1 LLYLT
6 NQATLLKLGE
16 IRLESLLMAGHGKY
30 YELLD
35 MPKFAA
41 PDVLTLKAEATA
53 FNLMERVGGGGFMS
67 YGQIWPRFD
76 VLVRGFASD
85 AFIDASFAAYK
96 AEWKNNAI
104 RAAYRLLRDHFGG
117 KGQWYRMPI
126 ARIYVL
132 GCWFKTSI
140 RGFWVY
146 DGKVYAALINCRK
159 SQPLSINDVR
169 FLARGVYELY
179 CIDDPNNPIPLIVDL
194 GEHSE
199 DQVRKS
205 RVYEMPVGEAI
216 SLEAFESS
224 VREFLSAL
232 SLAGISSPPPP
243 DVEHILD
250 LFRR

>member
-1 LLYLT
+1 
-6 NQATLLKLGE
+6 
-16 IRLESLLMAGHGKY
+16 MAARGKY

-41 PDVLTLKAEATA
+41 PDVLALRAHPTA
-53 FNLMERVGGGGFMS
+53 FNLMERLGGGGFMS

-76 VLVRGFASD
+76 VLVKGFASD
-85 AFIDASFAAYK
+85 EFVDSSFTAYK
-96 AEWKNNAI
+96 AEWKNKAI
-104 RAAYRLLRDHFGG
+104 RTAYRLLRDYFGG
-117 KGQWYRMPI
+117 KGQWYRLPS
-126 ARIYVL
+126 ARTYVL

-140 RGFWVY
+140 RGYWVH
-146 DGKVYAALINCRK
+146 DGKAYAVLINCRK
-159 SQPLSINDVR
+159 SQPLTFDDVR

-194 GEHSE
+194 GEHPE
-199 DQVRKS
+199 DKVRKS
-205 RVYEMPVGEAI
+205 RIYEMPAGEAI

-224 VREFLSAL
+224 TREFLSAL
-232 SLAGISSPPPP
+232 NLAGISFPPP

>member
-1 LLYLT
+1 
-6 NQATLLKLGE
+6 
-16 IRLESLLMAGHGKY
+16 MAGHGKY

-41 PDVLTLKAEATA
+41 PDVLTLKAQPTA
-53 FNLMERVGGGGFMS
+53 FNLMERIGGGGFMS

-76 VLVRGFASD
+76 ILVKGFASD
-85 AFIDASFAAYK
+85 DFIDASFTAYK
-96 AEWKNNAI
+96 KEWKNRAI

-117 KGQWYRMPI
+117 KGRWYRMPTT
-126 ARIYVL
+126 RTYVL

-140 RGFWVY
+140 RGYWVH
-146 DGKVYAALINCRK
+146 DGKVYAVLINCRK
-159 SQPLSINDVR
+159 SQALTYNDVR

-194 GEHSE
+194 GLHTE
-199 DQVRKS
+199 DKERKS
-205 RVYEMPVGEAI
+205 RVYEVPVKEAI
-216 SLEAFESS
+216 PLEAFESS
-224 VREFLSAL
+224 VREFLAAL
-232 SLAGISSPPPP
+232 SLAGIALPPPS

>member
-1 LLYLT
+1 
-6 NQATLLKLGE
+6 
-16 IRLESLLMAGHGKY
+16 MAGHGKS

-41 PDVLTLKAEATA
+41 PDVLTLRAQPTA

-76 VLVRGFASD
+76 VIVRGFATD
-85 AFIDASFAAYK
+85 DFIDTSFTSYK
-96 AEWKNNAI
+96 AEWKNKAI

-117 KGQWYRMPI
+117 KGQWYPMPS
-126 ARIYVL
+126 ASTYVL
-132 GCWFKTSI
+132 GCWFKRSI
-140 RGFWVY
+140 RGFWAH
-146 DGKVYAALINCRK
+146 DGKAYAVLVNCRK
-159 SQPLSINDVR
+159 SQALSFSDVR
-169 FLARGVYELY
+169 FLARGVYEFY
-179 CIDDPNNPIPLIVDL
+179 CIDNPNNPIPLIVDL

-199 DQVRKS
+199 DRVRKS
-205 RVYEMPVGEAI
+205 RIYEMPVEEAI

-224 VREFLSAL
+224 VREFLTAL
-232 SLAGISSPPPP
+232 NLAGISLPPPP